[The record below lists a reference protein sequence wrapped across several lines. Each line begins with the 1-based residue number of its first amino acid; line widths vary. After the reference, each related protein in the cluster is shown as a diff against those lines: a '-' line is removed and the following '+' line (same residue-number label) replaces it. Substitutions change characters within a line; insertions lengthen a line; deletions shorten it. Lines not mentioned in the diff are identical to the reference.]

1 MSKVLIVTGGSRGI
15 GAATAKLAG
24 SRGFS
29 VAVNYHSNAEA
40 ANSVVEDIAAAGGKA
55 IAVQADVTTEE
66 GATSLFETVDRELG
80 TIDALFANAGTLT
93 EYRPIQEVPLAD
105 LEQTWRGNITG
116 PFLCAREAAKRM
128 STTSGGKGGA
138 IVINSSAAARIG
150 GAHGMLAYAAS
161 KGATDT
167 FTLGLSIELG
177 GQGIRV
183 NAVRPGLIQTTFHDL
198 TGDLQRLEKLVDGV
212 PMGRTGTAEEV
223 AEAVVWLL
231 SDEASYVSGTH
242 VDVTGAR

>member
-1 MSKVLIVTGGSRGI
+1 MSKVLIVTGGGRGI
-15 GAATAKLAG
+15 GAATARLAG

-29 VAVNYHSNAEA
+29 VAVNYYSNAEA
-40 ANSVVEDIAAAGGKA
+40 ANSVVQDIEAAGGKA
-55 IAVQADVTTEE
+55 IAVQADVSTEE
-66 GATSLFETVDRELG
+66 GVTSLFQTVDEKLG
-80 TIDALFANAGTLT
+80 TPDGLFANAGTLT

-105 LEQTWRGNITG
+105 LERTWRGNISG

-128 STTSGGKGGA
+128 STTSGGKGGS

-183 NAVRPGLIQTTFHDL
+183 NAVRPGLIETTFHDL
-198 TGDLQRLEKLVDGV
+198 TGDLERLKKLVGGV

-223 AEAVVWLL
+223 AEAVLWLL

>member
-1 MSKVLIVTGGSRGI
+1 MSKVLIVTGGGRGI
-15 GAATAKLAG
+15 GAAAARLAG
-24 SRGFS
+24 SRGYA
-29 VAVNYHSNAEA
+29 VAVNYHSNADA
-40 ANSVVEDIAAAGGKA
+40 ANGVVKDIEAAGGKA
-55 IAVQADVTTEE
+55 IAVQADVTTED
-66 GATSLFETVDRELG
+66 GVASLFETVDQKLG
-80 TIDALFANAGTLT
+80 TLDALFANAGTLT

-105 LEQTWRGNITG
+105 LEQTWRGNISG

-128 STTSGGKGGA
+128 STTYGGKGGA

-183 NAVRPGLIQTTFHDL
+183 NAVRPGLIETTFHDL
-198 TGDLQRLEKLVDGV
+198 TGDLERLKKLVSGV

-223 AEAVVWLL
+223 AEAVLWLL

>member
-1 MSKVLIVTGGSRGI
+1 MSKVLIVTGGGRGI
-15 GAATAKLAG
+15 GAAAARLAG
-24 SRGFS
+24 SRGYA
-29 VAVNYHSNAEA
+29 VAVNYHSNADA
-40 ANSVVEDIAAAGGKA
+40 ANGVVKDIEAAGGKA
-55 IAVQADVTTEE
+55 IAVQADVTTED
-66 GATSLFETVDRELG
+66 GVASLFETVDQKLG
-80 TIDALFANAGTLT
+80 TLDALFANAGTLT

-105 LEQTWRGNITG
+105 LEQTWRGNISG

-128 STTSGGKGGA
+128 STTYGGKGGA

-183 NAVRPGLIQTTFHDL
+183 NAVRPGLIETTFHDL
-198 TGDLQRLEKLVDGV
+198 TGDLERLKKLVGGV

-223 AEAVVWLL
+223 AEAVLWLL